1 MDNIIQFKM
10 PQKKSI
16 EDQFL
21 DSLDDEQQEMFHKIL
36 VEIQEEFDKLQGELV
51 RKIAES
57 EMLRIENESLKGGR
71 SET

>member
-21 DSLDDEQQEMFHKIL
+21 DSLNDEQQEMFFEILMKI
-36 VEIQEEFDKLQGELV
+36 QDEFDELQSKLV
-51 RKIAES
+51 KKIAEC